1 MQEFIKK
8 NIYLIFLFIITLS
21 IGFLTFLTFIDKGFI
36 ELSDNNLQLLLILN
50 IFLLFLLFVFIFLE
64 IKKAIKNDIDK
75 DGLNSNKKYIT
86 YFALFTLIPS
96 LLISIFSLFL
106 FSFALEKYFDKKVTT
121 VVNNSYELARDYV
134 EEVRNKIQS
143 EIVLIAFDLNK
154 SKKFLND
161 NTDEYKRFLNT
172 QKIIRGV
179 DEIHVINID
188 KKLLFSTLED
198 DEPYIA
204 PVDKALNLVLDDDR
218 PLKIINAFE
227 NRSAAIIRLQNFEDR
242 FLYVVKYLD
251 KNISRYLTES
261 QEAINFY
268 YTVEEKSTGI
278 KISFAIIYIIVV
290 SLLLFISIS
299 IAIRFSSRFFRSINN
314 LILAS
319 SSIGEG
325 DLNTKVPEVK
335 TDKDLEILNKNF
347 NQMIDR
353 LKNQQEKLII
363 NERHEAWG
371 SLARKLAHEIKN
383 PLTPIQLTIDRLKSK
398 YSSQLNENDKDNF
411 KENLKIINNQ
421 IKQIEKLVNEFSDFA
436 RMPKPIF
443 QNNDLVSLMNDNIK
457 LLQELDS
464 TINIKLTKDNQNIFF
479 NCDKE
484 QLSRVFFN
492 LIKNS
497 IESIHQKSEK
507 VSNFNKNISIELNE
521 TDDHISLVIDDNG
534 IGLSL
539 YFYAYLGGHYTST
552 GTVNQWVNHAGYTSR
567 PDMGTSWWTTSNSS
581 FMLTGVQ
588 LEAGNS
594 ASDYAHESFIETLN
608 KCKRYFHVLAHNNY
622 VFLGL
627 GMQYYSASI
636 FIDAGPIDMR
646 TTPTFIAKQGVSGAY
661 TYEKLF
667 GNSAQYINAIAL
679 DGKTTRERCILN
691 INGDASRQGQ
701 AVRISTHYHILSNN
715 EPHVALDAELT

>member
-1 MQEFIKK
+1 MYEFIKK

-21 IGFLTFLTFIDKGFI
+21 IGFLTFLTFIDKGYI

-143 EIVLIAFDLNK
+143 EIVLIAFDINK

-161 NTDEYKRFLNT
+161 NTNEYKRFLNT

-179 DEIHVINID
+179 DEIHIIDGD
-188 KKLLFSTLED
+188 KKLLFTTLDD

-319 SSIGEG
+319 SSIGDG
-325 DLNTKVPEVK
+325 DLNTKVPELK

-371 SLARKLAHEIKN
+371 NLARKLAHEIKN

-398 YSSQLNENDKDNF
+398 YSHHLNENDKVNF

-443 QNNDLVSLMNDNIK
+443 QNNDLISLMNDNIK
-457 LLQELDS
+457 LLQELDNS
-464 TINIKLTKDNQNIFF
+464 INIKFINNDQKILF

-507 VSNFNKNISIELNE
+507 MSNFKKNISIELNE
-521 TDDHISLVIDDNG
+521 TNEHINLTIDDTGVGFNNLDTDIKNILNPYFTTKQKG
-534 IGLSL
+534 TGLGLSI
-539 YFYAYLGGHYTST
+539 
-552 GTVNQWVNHAGYTSR
+552 VNKIINDH
-567 PDMGTSWWTTSNSS
+567 N
-581 FMLTGVQ
+581 
-588 LEAGNS
+588 GN
-594 ASDYAHESFIETLN
+594 IEFVSKN
-608 KCKRYFHVLAHNNY
+608 EGAKIKI
-622 VFLGL
+622 
-627 GMQYYSASI
+627 I
-636 FIDAGPIDMR
+636 FS
-646 TTPTFIAKQGVSGAY
+646 K
-661 TYEKLF
+661 
-667 GNSAQYINAIAL
+667 
-679 DGKTTRERCILN
+679 
-691 INGDASRQGQ
+691 
-701 AVRISTHYHILSNN
+701 
-715 EPHVALDAELT
+715 

>member
-1 MQEFIKK
+1 MYEFIKK

-21 IGFLTFLTFIDKGFI
+21 IGFLTFLTFIDKGYI

-86 YFALFTLIPS
+86 YFALFTLTPS

-121 VVNNSYELARDYV
+121 VVNNSYQLARDYV

-143 EIVLIAFDLNK
+143 EIVLVAFDVNK

-161 NTDEYKRFLNT
+161 NINEYKRFLNT

-179 DEIHVINID
+179 DEIHIIDID
-188 KKLLFSTLED
+188 KKLLFTTLED

-218 PLKIINAFE
+218 PLKIINALE
-227 NRSAAIIRLQNFEDR
+227 NRSAAIMRLQNFEDR

-251 KNISRYLTES
+251 KDISRYLIES

-325 DLNTKVPEVK
+325 DLNIKVPELK

-371 SLARKLAHEIKN
+371 NLARKLAHEIKN

-398 YSSQLNENDKDNF
+398 YSSQLNKNDNENF

-443 QNNDLVSLMNDNIK
+443 QNNDLISLMNDNIK
-457 LLQELDS
+457 LLQELDNS
-464 TINIKLTKDNQNIFF
+464 INIKFINNDQKILF

-507 VSNFNKNISIELNE
+507 VTNFKKNIAIELNE
-521 TDDHISLVIDDNG
+521 TNEHINLIIDDTG
-534 IGLSL
+534 IGFKNLDTDIKNIL
-539 YFYAYLGGHYTST
+539 NPYFTTKQKGT
-552 GTVNQWVNHAGYTSR
+552 G
-567 PDMGTSWWTTSNSS
+567 
-581 FMLTGVQ
+581 
-588 LEAGNS
+588 
-594 ASDYAHESFIETLN
+594 
-608 KCKRYFHVLAHNNY
+608 
-622 VFLGL
+622 LGL
-627 GMQYYSASI
+627 SI
-636 FIDAGPIDMR
+636 VNKIINDHNGNIEFVSKNEG
-646 TTPTFIAKQGVSGAY
+646 AKI
-661 TYEKLF
+661 KIKFL
-667 GNSAQYINAIAL
+667 
-679 DGKTTRERCILN
+679 K
-691 INGDASRQGQ
+691 
-701 AVRISTHYHILSNN
+701 
-715 EPHVALDAELT
+715 